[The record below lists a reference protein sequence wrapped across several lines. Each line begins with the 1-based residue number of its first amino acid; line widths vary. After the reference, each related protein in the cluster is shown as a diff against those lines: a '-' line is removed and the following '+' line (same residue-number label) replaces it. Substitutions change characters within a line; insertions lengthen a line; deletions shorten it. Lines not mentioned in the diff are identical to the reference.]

1 AQTTGLDTRVMAA
14 GAAVATTLSEI
25 TCFVYLFK
33 YYTSVRREVANE
45 IKHSVNYKYRGIR
58 RTIKDI
64 IKVAVP
70 MSIAPILGGINKN
83 IDSMTIV
90 RNLKNFMTE
99 TEAKLQY
106 GILSGKVD
114 TIVAFPLSFNSAFSS

>member
-1 AQTTGLDTRVMAA
+1 
-14 GAAVATTLSEI
+14 
-25 TCFVYLFK
+25 
-33 YYTSVRREVANE
+33 
-45 IKHSVNYKYRGIR
+45 
-58 RTIKDI
+58 
-64 IKVAVP
+64 

-114 TIVAFPLSFNSAFSS
+114 TIVAFPLSFNSAFSSALIPAVSAAKASGNFEYANKKIKFL